1 MLVEMNI
8 SSCNSVKY
16 AEQLRTGKTA
26 EQNDEAHGSRI
37 MSKDEYIG
45 SESPVS
51 EPIGLYRQG
60 RDENGDP
67 KIFFDD
73 PQKAEDKDKDNK
85 NVPER
90 SEEKDVPEEDP
101 DVPEKQ
107 KEKCTANTDEP
118 DREIKRLKEKKQ
130 QLEQQLRSACGN
142 ESKVRELERKLAQTE
157 YELSE
162 KDNDTYRRQHTKFS

>member
-8 SSCNSVKY
+8 SSSNSVKY

-37 MSKDEYIG
+37 ISRDEYIG
-45 SESPVS
+45 SESPLS

-73 PQKAEDKDKDNK
+73 PQKAEDEDKDKK
-85 NVPER
+85 AAPEK
-90 SEEKDVPEEDP
+90 SEEDGAPKEAPNAPE
-101 DVPEKQ
+101 
-107 KEKCTANTDEP
+107 KEKCTADTSAP
-118 DREIKRLKEKKQ
+118 DKEIKRLREKKQ

-162 KDNDTYRRQHTKFS
+162 KDNDNYRRQHTKFT